1 MIHVL
6 ATIEL
11 ATGRRSEF
19 LREFHAIMPSVKA
32 ETGCLE
38 YGPAVDT
45 ATQIPAQGPRP
56 DTVVVIEKWAGLPAL
71 EKPWPHRTCSSTGKR
86 SNTWCRACTCRFSNR
101 PDSGQW
107 LVVSG

>member
-11 ATGRRSEF
+11 APGRRSEF
-19 LREFHAIMPSVKA
+19 LREFHAIMPSVKS

-45 ATQIPAQGPRP
+45 ATQIAAQGPARP
-56 DTVVVIEKWAGLPAL
+56 DVVVVVEKWASLPAL
-71 EKPWPHRTCSSTGKR
+71 EKHLAATHMLKYREKVKH
-86 SNTWCRACTCRFSNR
+86 
-101 PDSGQW
+101 
-107 LVVSG
+107 LVQSVHLQILEPA

>member
-11 ATGRRSEF
+11 APGRRSEF
-19 LREFHAIMPSVKA
+19 LKEFHAIMPSVKS

-45 ATQIPAQGPRP
+45 VTQMPLKGRLGP
-56 DTVVVIEKWAGLPAL
+56 T
-71 EKPWPHRTCSSTGKR
+71 
-86 SNTWCRACTCRFSNR
+86 
-101 PDSGQW
+101 
-107 LVVSG
+107 